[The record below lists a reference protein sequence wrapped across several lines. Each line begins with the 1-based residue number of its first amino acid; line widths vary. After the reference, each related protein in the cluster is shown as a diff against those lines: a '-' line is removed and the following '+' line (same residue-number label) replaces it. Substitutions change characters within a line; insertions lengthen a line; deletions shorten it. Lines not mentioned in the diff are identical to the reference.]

1 MIPHDFITEWRQYAS
16 WTEDSQVEQDLV
28 ICRALVEIFSLDA
41 VARTLAFRGG
51 TALHKL
57 HLPPAARYSEDIDLV
72 QMVAGPIGPVLDAM
86 RGVLDPW
93 LGEPKRVF
101 KEGRVSL
108 GYRMLSEGPPPVP
121 MRLKIEV
128 NSREHF
134 TVFGLQE
141 HPFTVESRWYAG
153 SARIK
158 TFHRDELL
166 GTKLRALY
174 QRKKGRDLFDLWAA
188 QADGKVDSTR
198 VVQCFLEYLNQEWAA
213 RLTGRVRGEPR
224 GEACR
229 PGLHAGCCT
238 TSRTGRRVGLGRR
251 GPLRPAGAA
260 GPPAGQPVERSGL
273 RTVTRRKAKD
283 FVCYLENRECGQG
296 CSLNSW
302 RVDLRG
308 ARTSSLLGEQS
319 QAVGSSPG
327 VMWNRVRRPGSFLRG
342 CESVQNDMKRRMRAG
357 MESAAEML

>member
-16 WTEDSQVEQDLV
+16 WTEDNQVEQDLV

-108 GYRMLSEGPPPVP
+108 GYRMVSEGPPPVP
-121 MRLKIEV
+121 IRLKIEI

-134 TVFGLQE
+134 TVFGLE
-141 HPFTVESRWYAG
+141 ELCFAVNSRWYSG
-153 SARIK
+153 TARIK

-188 QADGKVDSTR
+188 QADGRVDATR
-198 VVQCFLEYLNQEWAA
+198 VVHCFLQYLD
-213 RLTGRVRGEPR
+213 
-224 GEACR
+224 
-229 PGLHAGCCT
+229 H
-238 TSRTGRRVGLGRR
+238 
-251 GPLRPAGAA
+251 
-260 GPPAGQPVERSGL
+260 SGL
-273 RTVTRRKAKD
+273 RISRAEFEANFAQKLADPAFTQDV
-283 FVCYLENRECGQG
+283 EP
-296 CSLNSW
+296 
-302 RVDLRG
+302 
-308 ARTSSLLGEQS
+308 LLGPRIEWDIRDATRYLQEELL
-319 QAVGSSPG
+319 A
-327 VMWNRVRRPGSFLRG
+327 RLPGSPWKG
-342 CESVQNDMKRRMRAG
+342 PDSEP
-357 MESAAEML
+357 

>member
-1 MIPHDFITEWRQYAS
+1 MIPHDFITEWRQHAS

-41 VARTLAFRGG
+41 VAGTLAFRGG
-51 TALHKL
+51 TALYKL

-72 QMVAGPIGPVLDAM
+72 QMVAGPIGPILDAM
-86 RGVLDPW
+86 RSVLDPW
-93 LGEPKRVF
+93 LGEPERVF

-108 GYRMLSEGPPPVP
+108 SYRMASEGPPAIP

-128 NSREHF
+128 SSREHF

-153 SARIK
+153 SARIP

-198 VVQCFLEYLNQEWAA
+198 VVQCFLEYLNQ
-213 RLTGRVRGEPR
+213 
-224 GEACR
+224 
-229 PGLHAGCCT
+229 
-238 TSRTGRRVGLGRR
+238 
-251 GPLRPAGAA
+251 
-260 GPPAGQPVERSGL
+260 SGL
-273 RTVTRRKAKD
+273 RVSRAEFEANLTAKLADPAFTQDVVPLLGPGVTWD
-283 FVCYLENRECGQG
+283 LEDATRYVQQELLTRLPG
-296 CSLNSW
+296 SPW
-302 RVDLRG
+302 RG
-308 ARTSSLLGEQS
+308 A
-319 QAVGSSPG
+319 GSEP
-327 VMWNRVRRPGSFLRG
+327 
-342 CESVQNDMKRRMRAG
+342 
-357 MESAAEML
+357 

>member
-1 MIPHDFITEWRQYAS
+1 LIPHDFITEWRQYAS

-28 ICRALVEIFSLDA
+28 ICRALVELFSVDA

-101 KEGRVSL
+101 KEGRVRL
-108 GYRMLSEGPPPVP
+108 DYRLLSEGPPAIPL
-121 MRLKIEV
+121 RLKVEV
-128 NSREHF
+128 NSCEPF

-174 QRKKGRDLFDLWAA
+174 QRKKGRDLFDLWVA
-188 QADGKVDSTR
+188 QAGGKVDSTR
-198 VVQCFLEYLNQEWAA
+198 VVQCFLEYLSQ
-213 RLTGRVRGEPR
+213 
-224 GEACR
+224 
-229 PGLHAGCCT
+229 
-238 TSRTGRRVGLGRR
+238 
-251 GPLRPAGAA
+251 
-260 GPPAGQPVERSGL
+260 SGL
-273 RTVTRRKAKD
+273 RVSRAEFEANLAAKLTD
-283 FVCYLENRECGQG
+283 PAFTQDV
-296 CSLNSW
+296 
-302 RVDLRG
+302 
-308 ARTSSLLGEQS
+308 APLLG
-319 QAVGSSPG
+319 PG
-327 VMWNRVRRPGSFLRG
+327 VAWDLEAAARYMREDLLAHLPGSPWKG
-342 CESVQNDMKRRMRAG
+342 AG
-357 MESAAEML
+357 SEP

>member
-1 MIPHDFITEWRQYAS
+1 MIPNDFITEWRQYAS

-41 VARTLAFRGG
+41 AAGTLAFRGG

-108 GYRMLSEGPPPVP
+108 GYRIVSEGPPPVP
-121 MRLKIEV
+121 MRLKVEV

-134 TVFGLQE
+134 TVFGLRE
-141 HPFTVESRWYAG
+141 HPFAVESRWYAG
-153 SARIK
+153 SARIQ

-174 QRKKGRDLFDLWAA
+174 QRKKGRDMFDLWAA
-188 QADGKVDSTR
+188 QADGKVASTR
-198 VVQCFLEYLNQEWAA
+198 VVHCFLQYLDQ
-213 RLTGRVRGEPR
+213 
-224 GEACR
+224 
-229 PGLHAGCCT
+229 
-238 TSRTGRRVGLGRR
+238 
-251 GPLRPAGAA
+251 
-260 GPPAGQPVERSGL
+260 SGL
-273 RTVTRRKAKD
+273 RVSRAEFEANLAAKLAD
-283 FVCYLENRECGQG
+283 PAFTQDV
-296 CSLNSW
+296 
-302 RVDLRG
+302 
-308 ARTSSLLGEQS
+308 APLLG
-319 QAVGSSPG
+319 PG
-327 VMWNRVRRPGSFLRG
+327 AAWDLEDAARYVRRALLARLPGSPWNGADSER
-342 CESVQNDMKRRMRAG
+342 
-357 MESAAEML
+357 